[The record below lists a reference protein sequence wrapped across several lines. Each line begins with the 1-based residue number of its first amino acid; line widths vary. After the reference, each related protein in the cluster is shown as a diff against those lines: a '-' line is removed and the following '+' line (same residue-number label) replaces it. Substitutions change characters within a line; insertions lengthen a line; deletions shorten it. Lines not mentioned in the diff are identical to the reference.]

1 MDQKRDAEETWR
13 LRFRVFYIFLYEKNV
28 LKEVI
33 IMLKKLNKFLCCTG
47 CVGYVGLG
55 STIIYCGAKIC
66 KWGLTELEN
75 DIKM

>member
-1 MDQKRDAEETWR
+1 
-13 LRFRVFYIFLYEKNV
+13 
-28 LKEVI
+28 
-33 IMLKKLNKFLCCTG
+33 MLKKLNKFLCCAG

-55 STIIYCGAKIC
+55 STIIYYGAKIC

>member
-1 MDQKRDAEETWR
+1 
-13 LRFRVFYIFLYEKNV
+13 
-28 LKEVI
+28 
-33 IMLKKLNKFLCCTG
+33 MLKKLNKFLCCAG
-47 CVGYVGLG
+47 CIGYVGLG

>member
-1 MDQKRDAEETWR
+1 
-13 LRFRVFYIFLYEKNV
+13 
-28 LKEVI
+28 
-33 IMLKKLNKFLCCTG
+33 MLKKLNKFLCCAG

-55 STIIYCGAKIC
+55 RTIIYYGAKIC